1 MELENGAVHLKWSRF
16 RRCQRTGSVGCI
28 RWALQSTLF
37 STSTN
42 GKEQS
47 RDIVHGVKKM
57 VPIAVPK
64 HNKKGRCR
72 CCGHKIQFKSIG
84 KAYTVQTEDETAYLI
99 QRCQEGFVVREFR
112 ARVVYPKGCH
122 MKPLRYSLVLFGKL
136 NGAFSVTLNEA
147 ISA

>member
-1 MELENGAVHLKWSRF
+1 MEQIPPLPKDWERWLYKVGITKHFIFYQYERKGAKQGYCTW
-16 RRCQRTGSVGCI
+16 C
-28 RWALQSTLF
+28 
-37 STSTN
+37 
-42 GKEQS
+42 E
-47 RDIVHGVKKM
+47 KM